1 MEESVVIREMRE
13 ELDRDIAQCE
23 ANAQE
28 LSRMLVAKLEEQ
40 NPQLTKLIV
49 KSIDEINVNMRI

>member
-40 NPQLTKLIV
+40 NPRLTKLIV